1 MRLLAAHP
9 AEMEEV
15 ADCAVAIARALGA
28 DHAVASARASAG
40 VRVTAREG
48 ATDTALRD
56 ARQGL
61 TLTVYRGARAGTA
74 STAALDAAAVRR
86 AAEEAF
92 ALAGRVSEDPE
103 GLPPDL
109 DQMAVDTPSPPL
121 DAPADLDI
129 SALRAMALRGDALI
143 RAARPGPGIGVETV
157 AAGASS
163 SEVATAMATS
173 TGFRR
178 GQLATVHNIWA
189 VALARDASGAAN
201 DSAES
206 VDRRFN
212 ALDSIETLAARAAEG
227 AAGRLGARAVVT
239 HTGPVIFEARVATAL
254 VGALVAALSGASQN
268 RGATFLPGV
277 LGQAAA
283 AEHLDLTEDPSE
295 PYGLA
300 SGAFD
305 SEGVAGRRRA
315 ILNAGVVEGYFLRTR
330 SARQLGMVSTGNADG
345 PWNLRLSSR
354 APGGSLDALRRL
366 MGRGLVV
373 TRLMGGA
380 ADPITGNWTYAV
392 AGSWIENGET
402 VHAVTD
408 VTVGGNLKDMLRA
421 IVAVGDDTHR
431 AGAIRTGSIL
441 IDGLRIGGLG

>member
-1 MRLLAAHP
+1 MRLLATHP

-15 ADCAVAIARALGA
+15 AACAVSVARALGA

-40 VRVTAREG
+40 VQVTARDG

-86 AAEEAF
+86 AAAEAF
-92 ALAGRVSEDPE
+92 TLAGLVSEDPE

-109 DQMAVDTPSPPL
+109 DQMATDTPAPPL
-121 DAPADLDI
+121 DAPAGLDLGT
-129 SALRAMALRGDALI
+129 LRTMALQGDALI
-143 RAARPGPGIGVETV
+143 RGARTAPGTGAETV
-157 AAGASS
+157 AAGVSS
-163 SEVATAMATS
+163 TEMATALATS
-173 TGFRR
+173 AGFSRSE
-178 GQLATVHNIWA
+178 AASFHNIWA
-189 VALARDASGAAN
+189 VALARDAQGAAN
-201 DSAES
+201 DSADS
-206 VDRRFN
+206 IDRRFDG
-212 ALDSIETLAARAAEG
+212 LESMETLAVRAVER
-227 AAGRLGARAVVT
+227 AAGRLGARAVAT
-239 HTGPVIFEARVATAL
+239 HSGPVIFEARVATAL
-254 VGALVAALSGASQN
+254 VGALVGALSGASQN

-283 AEHLDLTEDPSE
+283 ADHLDLVEDPSE

-380 ADPITGNWTYAV
+380 TDPVTGNWTYAV
-392 AGSWIENGET
+392 AGTWIENGET